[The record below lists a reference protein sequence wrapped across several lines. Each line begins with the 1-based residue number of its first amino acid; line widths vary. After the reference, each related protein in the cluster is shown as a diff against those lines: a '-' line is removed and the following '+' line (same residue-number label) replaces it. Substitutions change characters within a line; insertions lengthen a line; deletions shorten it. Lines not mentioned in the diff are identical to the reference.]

1 MASTFFEE
9 IRKSGQRPRERS
21 DAADNRHDSDRIM
34 QFAEEKLEPFIGGEI
49 RTSVLF
55 DRCRD
60 RCRENGCFAENSRNF
75 PQGLK
80 AFAEVKRKRPAN
92 GSMDGAT
99 NMIIG
104 YRLKNIIPL

>member
-1 MASTFFEE
+1 MK

-21 DAADNRHDSDRIM
+21 DAADHRHDSDRIM

-49 RTSVLF
+49 RTSVLC

-75 PQGLK
+75 LQGLK
-80 AFAEVKRKRPAN
+80 AFAEVKRKRPSDGTVN
-92 GSMDGAT
+92 GT
-99 NMIIG
+99 VNMVMG
-104 YRLKNIIPL
+104 YRPRNILLR